1 MELGSAHCPL
11 YAIIIGVTFSSSKIY
26 LSLLGL
32 GLGVAVLAAILGW
45 YRYQETNEAL
55 LAVREQADKLSQEVR
70 DLGLKLEQSLAEGS
84 QVAARLEAEEK
95 KNEQFEDQIVGIT
108 NVVGDLEKLSQTDPE
123 LLKKY
128 SKVYF
133 LSENYTP
140 AQLADIPADYLYD
153 ASRQLKAN
161 GEIIDFLT
169 DLLEGATED
178 DIDLKV
184 VSAYRSFG
192 EQSSL
197 KAQYSV
203 NYGSGANAFSADQ
216 GYSEHQL
223 GTTVDFTSTSAP
235 AVFAG
240 FDQTEVYKWLTDNA
254 HKYGFVL
261 SYPDNNQYYQFEP
274 WHWRFVGRKLA
285 RDLHRD
291 DKYFYNLD
299 QREIDQYLIDLF
311 D

>member
-1 MELGSAHCPL
+1 MELGSVHYPL
-11 YAIIIGVTFSSSKIY
+11 CAIIIGVTFSSSKIY
-26 LSLLGL
+26 RSLLGL
-32 GLGVAVLAAILGW
+32 GLAVAVLAAILGW

-153 ASRQLKAN
+153 ASRQLKVN

-169 DLLEGATED
+169 DLLEEATED

-223 GTTVDFTSTSAP
+223 GTTVDFTSASAP

>member
-1 MELGSAHCPL
+1 
-11 YAIIIGVTFSSSKIY
+11 V
-26 LSLLGL
+26 
-32 GLGVAVLAAILGW
+32 VAVLAAILGW

-133 LSENYTP
+133 LSENYMP